1 MILPLVLREETPD
14 MHRLCDCTV
23 IAQHAVLQIVIAVL
37 HSTRKGSGHEKT
49 TICLIVIL
57 RTAHKGH
64 ICRTTIGIGIV
75 SRSIITLSLGM
86 LCRGI
91 DTKPVMLV
99 LGKEVK
105 LQAASVD
112 LVIGLLRD
120 VRLMRGLIHQVTSP
134 AELADVVVFKGQLGI
149 IAGLQIRAKTQGLRL
164 QFTQLRV
171 AISVIIVGRSMTS
184 LSKQIHARLVVV
196 CHQRGIEG
204 RVVIRSASPD
214 HCQ

>member
-1 MILPLVLREETPD
+1 MPCSV
-14 MHRLCDCTV
+14 V
-23 IAQHAVLQIVIAVL
+23 A
-37 HSTRKGSGHEKT
+37 
-49 TICLIVIL
+49 
-57 RTAHKGH
+57 
-64 ICRTTIGIGIV
+64 
-75 SRSIITLSLGM
+75 LSLSM
-86 LCRGI
+86 LRRGI
-91 DTKPVMLV
+91 DTQAMTFV

-149 IAGLQIRAKTQGLRL
+149 VAGLQIRAKTQGLRL

-171 AISVIIVGRSMTS
+171 AIPVIIVGRSMTS
-184 LSKQIHARLVVV
+184 LSKQVNARLVVV
-196 CHQRGIEG
+196 GHQRGIEG